1 MMYVPVT
8 GGLFRL
14 LVGWGFDGHEHLID
28 CAPKRL
34 KRQRHLVKSDLGR
47 GSALAHT
54 IPSIHA
60 MPSVPIEAAATC
72 ECPHFSVAGTC
83 TIVKH

>member
-1 MMYVPVT
+1 MDIIDWPLCFVD
-8 GGLFRL
+8 LRAREI
-14 LVGWGFDGHEHLID
+14 DGYEHLID

-34 KRQRHLVKSDLGR
+34 KRQRHLVKSDLRRGR
-47 GSALAHT
+47 PLAHT

-60 MPSVPIEAAATC
+60 MPSEPIEATATC